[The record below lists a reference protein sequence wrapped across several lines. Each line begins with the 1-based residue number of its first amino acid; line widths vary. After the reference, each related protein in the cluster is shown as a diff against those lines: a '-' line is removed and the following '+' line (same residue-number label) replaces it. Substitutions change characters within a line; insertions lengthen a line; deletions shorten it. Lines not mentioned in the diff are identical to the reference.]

1 MSPLGVVS
9 GPHLYGSGPSW
20 DSPAGSGLD
29 SASLWLPSEVM
40 AEAAGRGNPLR
51 PGSSVVVRRVSLLQ
65 TPAPAQAFPFVC

>member
-40 AEAAGRGNPLR
+40 AER
-51 PGSSVVVRRVSLLQ
+51 PQ
-65 TPAPAQAFPFVC
+65 AEETP